1 MGHDKAF
8 LQKSLDKSGNFVY
21 NNPYKERVVILG
33 VDPALIVAAIRA
45 GLFFWY
51 YPQANYIT
59 SAFKNLQFIVC
70 RVRDLSV
77 LQRRTFFPVCGH
89 HRAARAFLQAR
100 SGILR
105 LARETPRADPPE
117 HSHSTTDA

>member
-1 MGHDKAF
+1 MVLSFFQLIQQGNEHFIVFCLEVAPPRYNQSYKERVVIPGGIFLSHAMAF

-33 VDPALIVAAIRA
+33 ADPALIVAAIRA

-59 SAFKNLQFIVC
+59 SAFKNL
-70 RVRDLSV
+70 
-77 LQRRTFFPVCGH
+77 
-89 HRAARAFLQAR
+89 
-100 SGILR
+100 
-105 LARETPRADPPE
+105 
-117 HSHSTTDA
+117 